1 MSRKPSVMR
10 SAVLAP
16 VRCRMVLMPKVS
28 LPVCSSKAAISV
40 KVPPMSAASRRLEPL
55 AVDGM
60 RCFMFASATIARYAQ
75 RAGDESP
82 PPVAG
87 KGQGL
92 ASSAAEG
99 ETMLE
104 GTVQEKRAWGGR
116 SVRLTHRH
124 AYERPPSRPGL
135 TVGVEAASAVL

>member
-1 MSRKPSVMR
+1 MPSTSRCGVD
-10 SAVLAP
+10 SALPKVRLP
-16 VRCRMVLMPKVS
+16 VR
-28 LPVCSSKAAISV
+28 SSKAAISV

-116 SVRLTHRH
+116 SVRFIRRNVSF
-124 AYERPPSRPGL
+124 EQSPSRPDL
-135 TVGVEAASAVL
+135 PVGNGVRVPLP